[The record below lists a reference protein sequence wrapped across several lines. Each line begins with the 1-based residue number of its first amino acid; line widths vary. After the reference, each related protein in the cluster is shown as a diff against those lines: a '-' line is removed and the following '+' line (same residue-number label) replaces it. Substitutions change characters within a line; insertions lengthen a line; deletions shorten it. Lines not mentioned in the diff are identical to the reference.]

1 MASNID
7 SSVLNGVNG
16 TLGKTGAA
24 ASNRNASDLNDQFM
38 TMLVTQLKNQD
49 PLNPMENAEMT
60 SQLAQINTVSG
71 IEDLNKTLASIT
83 DQIDQGQAL
92 EAAGLVGSGVM
103 VPGNKVLVSE
113 TEGNV
118 ATTPFGLELQQPAD
132 NVRITITDG
141 AGQVVNQYDA
151 GPVSAGVSSF
161 SWDGQLSSG
170 EQATPGAYK
179 VSLEVTRGEQPIAS
193 QTLNYAQVGAVT
205 PQENGSVLLDLGAVY
220 GQVGLNDVKQI
231 L

>member
-1 MASNID
+1 MANGID

-16 TLGKTGAA
+16 TMGQASTGA
-24 ASNRNASDLNDQFM
+24 SRESGDLNDQFM
-38 TMLVTQLKNQD
+38 TLLVTQLQNQD
-49 PLNPMENAEMT
+49 PMNPMENAEMT

-71 IEDLNKTLASIT
+71 IEELNSTLASIT

-113 TEGNV
+113 VDGDA
-118 ATTPFGLELQQPAD
+118 ATTAFGIELEQPAD

-151 GPVSAGVSSF
+151 GPVSSGVSSF
-161 SWDGQLSSG
+161 RWDGQLTSG
-170 EQATPGAYK
+170 GQAPAGAYD
-179 VSLEVTRGEQPIAS
+179 VSMEVTRDEQPIAH

-205 PQENGSVLLDLGAVY
+205 PQDNGSVLLDLGAVY

>member
-1 MASNID
+1 MTNGID
-7 SSVLNGVNG
+7 ASVLNGVNG
-16 TLGKTGAA
+16 TLGQTGTAA
-24 ASNRNASDLNDQFM
+24 NRASGDLNDQFM
-38 TMLVTQLKNQD
+38 TLLVTQLKNQD

-71 IEDLNKTLASIT
+71 IEDLNKTLGSIT

-103 VPGNKVLVSE
+103 VPGNKVLASSADGDVS
-113 TEGNV
+113 
-118 ATTPFGLELQQPAD
+118 TTPFGVELDQPAD

-151 GPVSAGVSSF
+151 GPVGAGVSSF
-161 SWDGQLSSG
+161 SWDGQLMSG
-170 EQATPGAYK
+170 GQAPAGAYN
-179 VSLEVTRGEQPIAS
+179 VSMEVTRGEKPIAFEA
-193 QTLNYAQVGAVT
+193 LNYAQVGAVT